1 VNGCGQQ
8 VSALGLTAI
17 GLVTWKVLQRWRVLP
32 MAVRGW
38 VYVITNKSMPGL
50 IKVGFSLKDPNLR
63 AGELYN
69 TGIPYQYVV
78 EYEVFVYEPFEIEQR
93 VHKDLKDFKEA
104 KEWFRCSVGEAKS
117 AIRRVI
123 GDSEI
128 LIETIRG
135 NIESVKGGSKI
146 LTEDNRFIAYNN
158 GTVLDKHMNRMW
170 AAKDNGTNINWEE
183 AWCYCRNYQGG
194 GYKDWRM
201 PTLEE
206 LAQLHYQFLYYK
218 SDLDVNIHPKNLIC
232 LTGNCVW
239 SSSESDGSG
248 ACTYDFKNDHD
259 VWVLQTASGFIR
271 TLPVRSN
278 K

>member
-1 VNGCGQQ
+1 
-8 VSALGLTAI
+8 
-17 GLVTWKVLQRWRVLP
+17 
-32 MAVRGW
+32 MDVRGW

-63 AGELYN
+63 AGELNN
-69 TGIPYQYVV
+69 TGTPHPYVV
-78 EYEVFVYEPFEIEQR
+78 EYEVFVYGPFEIEQR
-93 VHKDLKDFKEA
+93 VHKELKDFSEA

-117 AIRRVI
+117 AIRRII

-128 LIETIRG
+128 PMEAING
-135 NIESVKGGSKI
+135 NIGSIRIESKI
-146 LTEDNRFIAYNN
+146 IKIITEDNRFIAYND
-158 GTVLDKHMNRMW
+158 GTVLDKQMNRMW

-183 AWCYCRNYQGG
+183 AWSYCRSYKGG
-194 GYKDWRM
+194 GYTDWRM

-218 SDLDVNIHPKNLIC
+218 SDLDVNVHPKILIC

-239 SSSESDGSG
+239 SSSDSDGSN
-248 ACTYDFKNDHD
+248 ACTYDFKNGHD
-259 VWVLQTASGFIR
+259 EWVIKLASGFIR